1 MAIWNPWRRCHR
13 KSEGCMNC
21 YIHKGDAKR
30 GVDTSLIRKTDKFDV
45 PIARK
50 KNGKYK
56 IGSGSMKNV
65 PRNPADSSVGGIG
78 TVPFL
83 CIDCV
88 CIVLQF
94 LCSYCLRFLH
104 DICIFMCI
112 SDTVFELVYL
122 IKYGYENNEATHI
135 SHRSMCPSISIQ
147 QAETDYP

>member
-1 MAIWNPWRRCHR
+1 
-13 KSEGCMNC
+13 
-21 YIHKGDAKR
+21 
-30 GVDTSLIRKTDKFDV
+30 
-45 PIARK
+45 
-50 KNGKYK
+50 
-56 IGSGSMKNV
+56 MKNV

-135 SHRSMCPSISIQ
+135 SHRSMCPSIPIR
-147 QAETDYP
+147 QAETDHP

>member
-1 MAIWNPWRRCHR
+1 
-13 KSEGCMNC
+13 
-21 YIHKGDAKR
+21 
-30 GVDTSLIRKTDKFDV
+30 
-45 PIARK
+45 
-50 KNGKYK
+50 
-56 IGSGSMKNV
+56 MKNV

-78 TVPFL
+78 TIPFL

-104 DICIFMCI
+104 DIYIFMCI

-135 SHRSMCPSISIQ
+135 SHRSMCPSISIRR
-147 QAETDYP
+147 EKLLVWM